1 MKKILIVSLLCLI
14 TNFQGFSQTVSTNKN
29 QDCVVPCETLRKA
42 LIMKEDKQLLEKKF
56 EIVKDSVKILS
67 EVISFQGKLVT
78 NKDQEISLYKKN
90 QEAQVN
96 IISEKDKQI
105 SEYKKI
111 VRKQKI
117 YKFIGFGTGTL
128 GLAAVVLIL
137 L

>member
-1 MKKILIVSLLCLI
+1 
-14 TNFQGFSQTVSTNKN
+14 
-29 QDCVVPCETLRKA
+29 
-42 LIMKEDKQLLEKKF
+42 MKEDKQLLEKKF

-78 NKDQEISLYKKN
+78 NKDQEIYLYKKN

>member
-1 MKKILIVSLLCLI
+1 
-14 TNFQGFSQTVSTNKN
+14 
-29 QDCVVPCETLRKA
+29 
-42 LIMKEDKQLLEKKF
+42 
-56 EIVKDSVKILS
+56 
-67 EVISFQGKLVT
+67 
-78 NKDQEISLYKKN
+78 LYKKN

>member
-1 MKKILIVSLLCLI
+1 
-14 TNFQGFSQTVSTNKN
+14 
-29 QDCVVPCETLRKA
+29 
-42 LIMKEDKQLLEKKF
+42 MKEDKQLLEKKF

-67 EVISFQGKLVT
+67 QVISFQGKLVT